1 MSEIT
6 FLHTRVFSGL
16 GETEKSRRLVL
27 YHGKF
32 NCSCGPGDKVTDTGN
47 ESTLNYLSGLV

>member
-6 FLHTRVFSGL
+6 FLHTRVFLGL
-16 GETEKSRRLVL
+16 GEKKSRRLVL

-32 NCSCGPGDKVTDTGN
+32 NCSCGPGDKGTDTGN